1 MIQQYWSQQG
11 PRTLWLV
18 TLGVAAIIGAS
29 ALLTLTDTHAA
40 DERVDDIAKK
50 LRVRPAIEQ
59 PNNAQAQRGGHGRGW
74 HGGGQAQATPSDPA
88 GQATQRI
95 RDRFLFMP
103 PPPQG
108 FRNVQ
113 GVLGDR
119 VLYPGGQSFGLGE
132 NAMGATV
139 VAIGTNWVELLHE
152 EQTITID
159 IFRGVER
166 GPELMR
172 WDGEA
177 ADSSASSGNQAQGQ
191 MNGNNSGRPDRSWRQ
206 RDRGERGERG
216 SRGDRSGRPRER

>member
-1 MIQQYWSQQG
+1 MIEQFWSQHG
-11 PRTLWLV
+11 PRTLWLI
-18 TLGVAAIIGAS
+18 TLGVAAILTVNAV
-29 ALLTLTDTHAA
+29 LTLTDTRAA

-50 LRVRPAIEQ
+50 LRPRPAVEKPAEAQ
-59 PNNAQAQRGGHGRGW
+59 PQRGGPGRHMQRGRQR
-74 HGGGQAQATPSDPA
+74 GAVPDDPA

-95 RDRFLFMP
+95 RDRFLFMS

-172 WDGEA
+172 WDGESV
-177 ADSSASSGNQAQGQ
+177 SSSPGQ
-191 MNGNNSGRPDRSWRQ
+191 NNSAQHQMRGGRDGRGDRSWRQ
-206 RDRGERGERG
+206 RNRGDGGDRG
-216 SRGDRSGRPRER
+216 GRPRER